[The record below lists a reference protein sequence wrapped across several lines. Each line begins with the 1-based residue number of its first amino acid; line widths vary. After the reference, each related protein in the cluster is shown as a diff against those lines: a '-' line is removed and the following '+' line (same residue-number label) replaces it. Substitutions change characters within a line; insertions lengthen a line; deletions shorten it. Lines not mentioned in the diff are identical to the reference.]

1 MLLVQDFLRTHS
13 NGLAELQQKYAILV
27 KQHGTYPN
35 LTLLKYNQLE
45 SPLTEPLVQECRGL
59 ILDSDDN
66 WRVISRSF
74 NKFFN
79 SAEGHAAVIDW
90 KTAKVQEKQDG
101 SLCVIY
107 HYDNRWHVQ
116 TSGTPDATGDV
127 NGLNLSFAD
136 LFWRVFNAQGLPVPE
151 PSSSWGLPSEFSKQL
166 TVIAPYCDPYDLCL
180 AFELTTPYNRVVVP
194 HKDSR
199 LTLIGVR
206 NRVTQEE
213 YPVSQFAHVYPVVK
227 EFPLHSLD
235 QILTAANQLNPMEQE
250 GYVVVDADFNR
261 IKCKSPQYV
270 ALHHLKDGFGPRRIL
285 EIVRTNE
292 VSEFLTYFPEW
303 KDQFDETK
311 SRYDALVN
319 ELEEAYDKISHFSV
333 QKDFALEAVKTRCSG
348 ALFALRKGQITS
360 IREFFRDSNIRHLME
375 LLKLKDIT
383 VNVE

>member
-45 SPLTEPLVQECRGL
+45 SPLTEPLVQECRWL

-180 AFELTTPYNRVVVP
+180 AF
-194 HKDSR
+194 
-199 LTLIGVR
+199 
-206 NRVTQEE
+206 
-213 YPVSQFAHVYPVVK
+213 
-227 EFPLHSLD
+227 
-235 QILTAANQLNPMEQE
+235 
-250 GYVVVDADFNR
+250 
-261 IKCKSPQYV
+261 
-270 ALHHLKDGFGPRRIL
+270 
-285 EIVRTNE
+285 
-292 VSEFLTYFPEW
+292 
-303 KDQFDETK
+303 
-311 SRYDALVN
+311 
-319 ELEEAYDKISHFSV
+319 
-333 QKDFALEAVKTRCSG
+333 
-348 ALFALRKGQITS
+348 
-360 IREFFRDSNIRHLME
+360 
-375 LLKLKDIT
+375 
-383 VNVE
+383 